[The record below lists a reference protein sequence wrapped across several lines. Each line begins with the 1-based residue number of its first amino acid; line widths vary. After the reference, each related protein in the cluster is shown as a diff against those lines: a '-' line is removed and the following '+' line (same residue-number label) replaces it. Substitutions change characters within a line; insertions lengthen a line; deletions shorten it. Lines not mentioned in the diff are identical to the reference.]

1 VRIGIEQTVT
11 ISNRT
16 FGKIEN
22 ETIRFDETASVCVT
36 MIAMAMLTLFV
47 VCWLPYTKKLVM

>member
-1 VRIGIEQTVT
+1 MRI
-11 ISNRT
+11 SDKR

-36 MIAMAMLTLFV
+36 MI
-47 VCWLPYTKKLVM
+47 